1 MKFFVE
7 PTQPIN
13 MAELRKVLGRCGRA
27 MPEDP
32 SVVEYCEGI
41 MQVWLGERL
50 AQSLEGS
57 RMGERDRWREGERA
71 RARETES

>member
-1 MKFFVE
+1 
-7 PTQPIN
+7 
-13 MAELRKVLGRCGRA
+13 MAALKAVLGLCGPTA
-27 MPEDP
+27 MPEDTA
-32 SVVEYCEGI
+32 VVEYCEGI
-41 MQVWLGERL
+41 MQVWVGERL